1 MVVIEAEI
9 DIVIAID
16 ILIVIVNLL
25 CNFVVQIIWKM
36 NNKLA
41 LLFLVILMQF
51 SCNNNNDKRLADQLK
66 DAKKKELI
74 FTNIKKGWN
83 FFDTP
88 INETSEATIKTWQ
101 QWREFMDELAKKPK
115 KTIGDFQKKS
125 KMLSTKVMALNLN
138 IPAQFD
144 TPQIRSRIATLIT
157 QVRMLDLYIN
167 LTDVSDKKVVK
178 LVAEINIE
186 LVSLQRQM
194 DKIVEKSKIPMETG
208 ESELLQAI
216 MDTTRAIPGAA
227 PVPVTPNSTSSFM
240 NSKNPNGA
248 KP

>member
-1 MVVIEAEI
+1 
-9 DIVIAID
+9 
-16 ILIVIVNLL
+16 
-25 CNFVVQIIWKM
+25 M
-36 NNKLA
+36 NNKFGLF
-41 LLFLVILMQF
+41 FLVILMQF
-51 SCNNNNDKRLADQLK
+51 SCNNNDKRLADQLR
-66 DAKKKELI
+66 DAKKRELI
-74 FTNIKKGWN
+74 FTEIKKGWN

-88 INETSEATIKTWQ
+88 INETSEATIKTWP

-125 KMLSTKVMALNLN
+125 KTLSTKAMALNMN
-138 IPAQFD
+138 IPVQFD

-167 LTDVSDKKVVK
+167 LSDISEKKVVK

-208 ESELLQAI
+208 ESELLQMI
-216 MDTTRAIPGAA
+216 MDTTRAIPGSA
-227 PVPVTPNSTSSFM
+227 PVPMTPNSTSSFM
-240 NSKNPNGA
+240 NSKNPNA
-248 KP
+248 ARR

>member
-1 MVVIEAEI
+1 
-9 DIVIAID
+9 
-16 ILIVIVNLL
+16 
-25 CNFVVQIIWKM
+25 M

-51 SCNNNNDKRLADQLK
+51 SCNNNSDKRLADQLK
-66 DAKKKELI
+66 DAKKRELI

-88 INETSEATIKTWQ
+88 INETSEATIKTWP

-115 KTIGDFQKKS
+115 RTIVDFQKKS
-125 KMLSTKVMALNLN
+125 KTLSAKVMALNTN
-138 IPAQFD
+138 IPTQFD

-157 QVRMLDLYIN
+157 QVRMLDLYIH
-167 LTDVSDKKVVK
+167 LYDISDKKVTQ
-178 LVAEINIE
+178 LVGEINIE

-194 DKIVEKSKIPMETG
+194 DKIVEKSKIPMEAG
-208 ESELLQAI
+208 ESELL
-216 MDTTRAIPGAA
+216 MMLDTTRAIQSGNPAMPGSPTFQGNPRMQGNPIPGNPGGAA
-227 PVPVTPNSTSSFM
+227 SPQKINV
-240 NSKNPNGA
+240 A

>member
-1 MVVIEAEI
+1 
-9 DIVIAID
+9 
-16 ILIVIVNLL
+16 
-25 CNFVVQIIWKM
+25 M
-36 NNKLA
+36 NSKTA

-51 SCNNNNDKRLADQLK
+51 SCGNNDDKRLADQQR
-66 DAKKKELI
+66 DAKKKEII
-74 FTNIKKGWN
+74 FTAIKKGWN
-83 FFDTP
+83 FFDSP
-88 INETSEATIKTWQ
+88 INTTSEEYMKTWP

-115 KTIGDFQKKS
+115 RTIGDFQKKS
-125 KMLSTKVMALNLN
+125 KTLSTKVMALNMN

-167 LTDVSDKKVVK
+167 LDDISDKKVVK

-208 ESELLQAI
+208 ESELLQMI
-216 MDTTRAIPGAA
+216 TDTTRAIPGAT
-227 PVPVTPNSTSSFM
+227 PVLTPITSKSTSSFM
-240 NSKNPNGA
+240 NSKNPNRT
-248 KP
+248 PR

>member
-1 MVVIEAEI
+1 
-9 DIVIAID
+9 
-16 ILIVIVNLL
+16 
-25 CNFVVQIIWKM
+25 M

-41 LLFLVILMQF
+41 LLFLVILMQL
-51 SCNNNNDKRLADQLK
+51 SCNDSSDKRLADQLR

-74 FTNIKKGWN
+74 FTTIKKGWI

-88 INETSEATIKTWQ
+88 INETSEASIKTWP

-125 KMLSTKVMALNLN
+125 KALSTKVMALNTN
-138 IPAQFD
+138 IPTQFD

-167 LTDVSDKKVVK
+167 LTDISEKKVVK
-178 LVAEINIE
+178 FVAEINLE

-208 ESELLQAI
+208 ESELLQMI
-216 MDTTRAIPGAA
+216 MDTTRAIPSGNPII
-227 PVPVTPNSTSSFM
+227 PVSPSSLM
-240 NSKNPNGA
+240 NQKNPNGA